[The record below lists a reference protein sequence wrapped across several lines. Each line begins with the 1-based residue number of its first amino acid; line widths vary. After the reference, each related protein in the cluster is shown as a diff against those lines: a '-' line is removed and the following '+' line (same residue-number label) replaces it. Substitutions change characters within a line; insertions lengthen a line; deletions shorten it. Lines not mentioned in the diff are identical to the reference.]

1 MTSTAGPRAS
11 LPTAGGVDIGGLTD
25 LASDQPLSRANTF
38 TSTLKLSRCLASPG
52 ISFTPGE
59 PRTFSFVAATNS
71 APGGTASQN
80 IAFKRQ
86 YHRHL
91 HFGLYAD
98 RVALPAAARLPDL
111 LAEEV
116 RAVGDARP
124 ARRPRRPVV
133 AVRGRPAPTLS

>member
-1 MTSTAGPRAS
+1 
-11 LPTAGGVDIGGLTD
+11 
-25 LASDQPLSRANTF
+25 LSQ
-38 TSTLKLSRCLASPG
+38 CLASPG

-59 PRTFSFVAATNS
+59 PRTFSFVEATNS

-91 HFGLYAD
+91 CFGLYGDPA
-98 RVALPAAARLPDL
+98 ALPGAARLPDL
-111 LAEEV
+111 RGEEV

-133 AVRGRPAPTLS
+133 AVRVRPAPTLS